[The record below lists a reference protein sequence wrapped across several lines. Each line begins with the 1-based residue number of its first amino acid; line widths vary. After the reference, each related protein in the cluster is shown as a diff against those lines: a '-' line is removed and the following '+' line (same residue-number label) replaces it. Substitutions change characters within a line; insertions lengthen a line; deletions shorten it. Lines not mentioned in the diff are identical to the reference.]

1 MYRIII
7 LGPQGSGKGTQGELL
22 VKRLGIPLISAGA
35 LWRKE
40 IAQGTA
46 RGREAE
52 EILRKG
58 NLAPDQWTADL
69 IRHRLEQG
77 DLENGFILDGYPRNR
92 AQYDLLNAVIAPT
105 QVLILTLADREAVKR
120 MSGRLVCPQCGN
132 NYHVVYNPPK
142 YTQGSA
148 VWFCDNDETVLI
160 TRDDD
165 KPEAVHKR
173 LNIYRTETEP
183 LLPLYRAREI
193 LYEIDAA
200 QTIEKVQED
209 IMQALTLNS
218 PHLLK

>member
-22 VKRLGIPLISAGA
+22 VKQLGIPLISAGA

-40 IAQGTA
+40 IAQQTVLGKQ
-46 RGREAE
+46 AE
-52 EILRKG
+52 EILRQG

-69 IRHRLEQG
+69 VRARLMQP
-77 DLENGFILDGYPRNR
+77 DVQKGFILDGYPRNR
-92 AQYDLLNAVIAPT
+92 AQSDLLDAVIAPT
-105 QVLILTLADREAVKR
+105 HVLILTLLDREAVKR
-120 MSGRLVCPQCGN
+120 MSGRLVCPQCGS

-142 YTQGSA
+142 YTQGAA

-173 LNIYRTETEP
+173 LGIYRAETEP
-183 LLPLYRAREI
+183 LVPIYRARGI
-193 LYEIDAA
+193 LYEIDAS
-200 QTIEKVQED
+200 QSIEKVHAD
-209 IMQALTLNS
+209 ILVALS
-218 PHLLK
+218 